1 MITTITFIAILL
13 LSIGAMIG
21 FELSENIKL
30 KEITVYKNIIY
41 RYQEENKKL
50 NQQIINLHG
59 IILNERK

>member
-21 FELSENIKL
+21 FELSEKIKL
-30 KEITVYKNIIY
+30 KEITAYKDIIY